1 MLKKTLKLVI
11 LEHILA
17 LVPFLTFDS
26 QTLEERH
33 CDKYLIFVYLH
44 MHIFPTLSKDTF
56 KKEGKLHC
64 KKSLFRKS
72 ILFSLVNCNSQNP
85 NSHFTEP

>member
-44 MHIFPTLSKDTF
+44 MHIFPTLSKETF
-56 KKEGKLHC
+56 KKEEGKLHC
-64 KKSLFRKS
+64 KKACLENLFCFPS
-72 ILFSLVNCNSQNP
+72 
-85 NSHFTEP
+85 

>member
-44 MHIFPTLSKDTF
+44 MHIFPSF
-56 KKEGKLHC
+56 K
-64 KKSLFRKS
+64 
-72 ILFSLVNCNSQNP
+72 
-85 NSHFTEP
+85 